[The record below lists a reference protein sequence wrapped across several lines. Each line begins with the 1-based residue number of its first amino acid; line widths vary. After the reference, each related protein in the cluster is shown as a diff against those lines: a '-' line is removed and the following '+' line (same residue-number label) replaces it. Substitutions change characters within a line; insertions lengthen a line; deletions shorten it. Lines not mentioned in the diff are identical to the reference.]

1 MYGVRECFWFH
12 CSCPAFPVSL
22 VEGCLFLYIFSPPL
36 SLIDYRWVG
45 LFLSFAH
52 FLIGLFLLLLS
63 SKYSLCILS
72 TSPMSDISLAKYLL
86 PFSELSFHLV
96 VSWKLFN
103 LMKSNLL
110 ALSFVACPLAVIP
123 KQPWCNPG
131 LQRFT
136 PVFF

>member
-1 MYGVRECFWFH
+1 MD
-12 CSCPAFPVSL
+12 L
-22 VEGCLFLYIFSPPL
+22 L
-36 SLIDYRWVG
+36 
-45 LFLSFAH
+45 LSFAH

-72 TSPMSDISLAKYLL
+72 TSPLSDISLAKYLL
-86 PFSELSFHLV
+86 PFCELSFHLV
-96 VSWKLFN
+96 VSRKFFN

-110 ALSFVACPLAVIP
+110 ASSFVACPLALIS
-123 KQPWCNPG
+123 KQPWGNPG

>member
-1 MYGVRECFWFH
+1 MVWGSVSHFIVAVQLFQYH
-12 CSCPAFPVSL
+12 CWRVS
-22 VEGCLFLYIFSPPL
+22 FLRFIFSPPL

-72 TSPMSDISLAKYLL
+72 TSLLSDISLAKCFLS
-86 PFSELSFHLV
+86 FSELSFHLV
-96 VSWKLFN
+96 VSRKFFN

-110 ALSFVACPLAVIP
+110 ALSFVACPLAVIS
-123 KQPWCNPG
+123 KQPWCNPEK
-131 LQRFT
+131 FT